1 MAKSRTN
8 AASTMLTE
16 IIIKGIREKKNIT
29 NKYDEN
35 KDAKTENGEKIEK
48 KTENNKGNKQ

>member
-1 MAKSRTN
+1 
-8 AASTMLTE
+8 LTTPE
-16 IIIKGIREKKNIT
+16 LKTKGIQKKNIT
-29 NKYDEN
+29 NKYDEI